1 MKDLLTLLKEKHLV
15 AEKELELLQYNFTGT
30 AKHLFQN
37 QQKNLKG
44 NQHGNRY
51 SDETKQFA
59 MTLHYYSP
67 KAYDFVRK
75 VLMLPHPSSIRGWA
89 ASVDREPGYLGMSS
103 SFLGKLYVKK
113 VGCLRLFSWWMQ

>member
-30 AKHLFQN
+30 AKHLFRN

-44 NQHGNRY
+44 NQHGNPY

-59 MTLHYYSP
+59 MTLHYYSS
-67 KAYDFVRK
+67 KAYDFVQK
-75 VLMLPHPSSIRGWA
+75 VLMLPHPSSI
-89 ASVDREPGYLGMSS
+89 
-103 SFLGKLYVKK
+103 
-113 VGCLRLFSWWMQ
+113 

>member
-75 VLMLPHPSSIRGWA
+75 VLMLLSWPENQGI
-89 ASVDREPGYLGMSS
+89 LF
-103 SFLGKLYVKK
+103 FLY
-113 VGCLRLFSWWMQ
+113 F